1 LEQRLT
7 RNMTRTIN
15 KTRTGSLDNQLAKFW
30 DQRYR
35 DEGAIWGEDPS
46 PTAIRVKE
54 QAAPQSAILDV
65 GFGYGR
71 DMAYLL
77 KRGHR
82 VSGVDLS
89 HVGQEHA
96 RNRFS
101 RDDLEAED
109 LKVADYAQDLFPPES
124 FDVIYSH
131 RVAHLL
137 TTEEAIQAFAL
148 VTHELLKPK
157 GLFFLGVRDT
167 RDLDPAAMCCA
178 GPDVYEYKH
187 RPGHRI
193 RFWEEASFRR
203 VFGESFEILSLIEA
217 LEPESFERPVP
228 CRLTIMTARKS

>member
-1 LEQRLT
+1 MDHQQAT
-7 RNMTRTIN
+7 
-15 KTRTGSLDNQLAKFW
+15 FW

-46 PTAIRVKE
+46 PTAIHVKE
-54 QAAPQSAILDV
+54 RANPKSAILDV

-96 RNRFS
+96 LNRFTREELS
-101 RDDLEAED
+101 AAD
-109 LKVADYAQDLFPPES
+109 LKVADYSQNVFPTES

-137 TTEEAIQAFAL
+137 TTEDAIHAFAL
-148 VTHELLKPK
+148 VTYELLKPK
-157 GLFFLGVRDT
+157 GLFCLGVRDT
-167 RDLDPAAMCCA
+167 RDLDPQAMCSV

-193 RFWEEASFRR
+193 RYWEEASFRR
-203 VFGESFEILSLIEA
+203 VFGESFEILSLSEA

-228 CRLTIMTARKS
+228 CCLTIMTARKN